1 MDILKSVTQNHDSVT
16 QNHDSVTQN
25 HDSVTQNKEY
35 VMVLHVFYYATH
47 MNFLKKQKLSP
58 RDSSWCAKVR
68 HCQKCGHAGIVAIT
82 NG

>member
-47 MNFLKKQKLSP
+47 MNFLKK
-58 RDSSWCAKVR
+58 
-68 HCQKCGHAGIVAIT
+68 
-82 NG
+82 